1 MSEERNQTPG
11 STAPNNESA
20 GVAGSHA
27 ACLEPNT
34 STTSCG
40 LDPVD
45 WPTGTEFKASL
56 LTCTG
61 HSVTPKW
68 NQSDVTDNIPDLP
81 PFTK

>member
-1 MSEERNQTPG
+1 MKKEIKHPGQQPRTMNLLVWLEVMLRVLNRTPQQ
-11 STAPNNESA
+11 
-20 GVAGSHA
+20 H
-27 ACLEPNT
+27 
-34 STTSCG
+34 
-40 LDPVD
+40 PVD
-45 WPTGTEFKASL
+45 WPTGGEFKASL